1 MDFDQILLSIA
12 GGLIIIIGSLIA
24 FVVARF
30 IGNITDVKTELK
42 EFRIDII
49 KELKNMN
56 ESLNIIDRDLRD
68 RIFGIDKRVIKME
81 TEFKRRSE
89 DGK

>member
-1 MDFDQILLSIA
+1 MDFTEIVLSIA
-12 GGLIIIIGSLIA
+12 GGLLIIIGSLIA
-24 FVVARF
+24 FVVTRF

-42 EFRIDII
+42 EFRIEII

-56 ESLNIIDRDLRD
+56 ASLNIIDRDLRD
-68 RIFGIDKRVIKME
+68 RIFGIDKRVIKIE
-81 TEFKRRSE
+81 TESKRRSE